1 MNHNADLNVVSDTK
15 VDVDVLHSIFWKKN
29 VLHKVSF
36 VVVIINLGITEREVC
51 TQILCTLFYW
61 KCDLLLSKR
70 SSCCSCCSWN
80 FTLLKVVRGLLLLL
94 LLFVIVCR
102 MT

>member
-36 VVVIINLGITEREVC
+36 VVVIINLVITEREVC
-51 TQILCTLFYW
+51 TQILVTLF
-61 KCDLLLSKR
+61 LLEMRL
-70 SSCCSCCSWN
+70 
-80 FTLLKVVRGLLLLL
+80 VVVEAQQLLLLL
-94 LLFVIVCR
+94 
-102 MT
+102 